1 MERTRALLPR
11 ATSCT
16 AENSQ
21 LCQKPESSNT
31 LPIVLAAVIPIVL
44 ALLVLVFL
52 HRRHTKKLKIE
63 DLNDKHKS
71 LDFGLE
77 TTGRPSRKG
86 KGIPEMTITDAD
98 KSLRQGKGLSMDI
111 GSPYILPPGLQGSR
125 ESFHSMSRSMHDPD
139 DPYRPVTFIKDDAA
153 SGRGSSLRNFRNDN
167 SSTYTASSGGTERM
181 NGSLLR
187 NAQRMSQSL
196 PPRADSMP
204 SSQEGMPPVPQI
216 QMPAPTANPGN
227 QGPRGLPSNPKDSS
241 PPSPPRAPASKSGL
255 APATVEASRDSYFD
269 KNANDLRKSN
279 NYLGSFIHSR
289 EPSDA
294 DASTHASPA
303 RSQSPPEPTV
313 HELEEPK
320 APSPPSIKSLPANP
334 RPPPR
339 VHSQEALVHNPN
351 TTSFMS
357 DSSDYGDGFK
367 VTPPSPHGSRGS
379 SLQAGATGRRSVDA
393 PMTIEE
399 EPYAPVGLGVE
410 DLAYD
415 PRRLSMSV
423 RPLPPE
429 DPTDNPEQRANRIR
443 SFYKEYFDDSKPEPV
458 GHFPQ
463 NDYYEDYGTEY
474 LADGAVFDP
483 MTGNFV
489 VAAAPYAEP
498 VTRRAMTPPP
508 RAPPRFQGSAGGRG
522 HFSSGSTGRFMPPP
536 RGQSSMSGYMG
547 PPRSQ
552 SSMSGPRKPMPPPA
566 PLTSLPTPHKLKEDS
581 MVFNPIDFAPPV
593 SYRDRQAGRRPD
605 SPLGV
610 QRPYSPAVRS
620 HTPLASAFDELNVMP
635 SPHALR
641 KSGTFT
647 GLDFA
652 PPPRFRNGDSGSD
665 SGSIRSNRSGM
676 SALQLNSIRA
686 GAYRVSRIPK
696 GVVGTKDDLMV
707 SLRPKLDL
715 VSPA

>member
-1 MERTRALLPR
+1 MVHQHHHHNHLHHAQREAEPASSLLSPREPVEPVLETSATRTLMERTRALLPR

-241 PPSPPRAPASKSGL
+241 PPSPPRAPASK
-255 APATVEASRDSYFD
+255 T
-269 KNANDLRKSN
+269 
-279 NYLGSFIHSR
+279 
-289 EPSDA
+289 
-294 DASTHASPA
+294 
-303 RSQSPPEPTV
+303 
-313 HELEEPK
+313 
-320 APSPPSIKSLPANP
+320 PSPPSIKSLPANP